1 MTDDE
6 KQKWLEGAEYY
17 GDAIENRSLVPVMED
32 GEIDFTVS
40 FPAVKYDRDPSV
52 SSSAKPEAFRQVY
65 FKTFWNRIDNLSEV
79 VENATS
85 DLVELKDSTEAARDG
100 ALTATTYAEN
110 VNAEVNGMTVRITNR
125 NGQVSTIDVSFDFYK
140 TYSSVAAMNADIAN
154 IPKSRLVS
162 IATNDKTSEENA
174 RIYQKRSDGTMIY
187 IADLDQAS
195 ASAWADWLN
204 SMKPQIEAAVA
215 QAASDHTR
223 AVQDHT
229 VAGTDHTT
237 AQSDHTQA
245 QSDHTRADS
254 DHSTSVS
261 QANYAKAQGDYAK
274 NMADHPPYIGT
285 DNFWYLWNYQTQ
297 AYDKYSYAKGDNL
310 DFNTMTEEEY
320 EQLVLDI
327 KAACTVDMPYHVFV
341 DETLAFID
349 KAVHVNDTLAISEK
363 GEFIG
368 HTLVLG

>member
-6 KQKWLEGAEYY
+6 REKWLEGAEYY
-17 GDAIENRSLVPVMED
+17 GDAVENKSLVPVMEE
-32 GEIDFTVS
+32 GEIDVTVS
-40 FPAVKYDRDPSV
+40 FPAVKYDKDPSRYT
-52 SSSAKPEAFRQVY
+52 SAKPEGFRQVY
-65 FKTFWNRIDNLSEV
+65 FKTFWNKVMEGYQMAVD
-79 VENATS
+79 ATS
-85 DLVELKDSTEAARDG
+85 DLVELKESTEAARDG
-100 ALTATTYAEN
+100 ASN
-110 VNAEVNGMTVRITNR
+110 VNAQLQNLTVTITDR
-125 NGQVSTIDVSFDFYK
+125 NGVSRSVDIGFEIYR
-140 TYSSVAAMNADIAN
+140 TYPSVAAMNADAAN
-154 IPKSRLVS
+154 VPQGKFVI
-162 IATNDKTSEENA
+162 IATADPTSADNA
-174 RIYQKRSDGTMIY
+174 KMFCKNSQGGFTFLS
-187 IADLDQAS
+187 DLDQAS
-195 ASAWADWLN
+195 AAAWAEWLDT
-204 SMKPQIEAAVA
+204 MKPQIEAALA

-368 HTLVLG
+368 QTLVLG